1 MTQYA
6 ALIRGI
12 NLGSRNRVP
21 MAELRGL
28 LSDLGLTDVRTH
40 LQSGNAVFSSDA
52 GPGPLRSRI
61 EGAISRRFGFDVACL
76 VRTGDEVRAVI
87 EDNPLAAVAND
98 GSRLMV
104 HFLSDDPD
112 PGLLAHHDPVALDS
126 EGIRIGQR
134 VIYQWCPNG
143 LMAAPPVG
151 AFVEKHLKLIVT
163 ARNWNTVTKLGTMLD
178 T

>member
-1 MTQYA
+1 MTRYA
-6 ALIRGI
+6 ALLRGI

-21 MAELRGL
+21 MAELRRL
-28 LSDLGLTDVRTH
+28 LSDLGLADVRTH

-52 GPGPLRSRI
+52 GPESLRSRI

-76 VRTGDEVRAVI
+76 MRTGGELRAVI
-87 EDNPLAAVAND
+87 EANPLADVAND

-104 HFLSDDPD
+104 LFLSDNPD
-112 PGLLAHHDPVALDS
+112 PGLLAHNDPVALDP

-143 LMAAPPVG
+143 LMAAPPVS
-151 AFVEKHLKLIVT
+151 AFVEKRLKLIVT
-163 ARNWNTVTKLGTMLD
+163 ARNWNTVTKLGTLLD
-178 T
+178 A